1 MSFFYIKP
9 ANRQTPIKRIFIFH
23 NFFSAEMVSDQMAL
37 LRTFGLNASDL
48 LDNLLS
54 LRSSRLQESLR
65 SSSG

>member
-1 MSFFYIKP
+1 
-9 ANRQTPIKRIFIFH
+9 
-23 NFFSAEMVSDQMAL
+23 MVSDQMAL